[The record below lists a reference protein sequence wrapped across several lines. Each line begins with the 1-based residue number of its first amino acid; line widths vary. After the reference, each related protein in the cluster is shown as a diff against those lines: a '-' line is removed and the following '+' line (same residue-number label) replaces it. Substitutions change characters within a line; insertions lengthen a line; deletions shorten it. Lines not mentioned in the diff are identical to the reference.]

1 VAHGFPQVGDLDF
14 TNTFTPVASLS
25 SVRVVWSIAA
35 AKGFAVR
42 QMDVVTAFLGSEL
55 YEQVYVSLLVGVFGR
70 ERLACLNRSLYGIK
84 QSSQYLYTTIDN
96 FLMTQMGF
104 RQGRVDSSVYTHDNG
119 TILAL
124 YVDDRRVGRSEA
136 RM

>member
-1 VAHGFPQVGDLDF
+1 MSL
-14 TNTFTPVASLS
+14 PV
-25 SVRVVWSIAA
+25 V
-35 AKGFAVR
+35 
-42 QMDVVTAFLGSEL
+42 
-55 YEQVYVSLLVGVFGR
+55 VFGR
-70 ERLACLNRSLYGIK
+70 ERLACLNRSLYGLK
-84 QSSQYLYTTIDN
+84 QSSRYLYTTIDN

-124 YVDDRRVGRSEA
+124 YVDDRSVGRSEA